1 MTLVIVGAGPV
12 GNSLIELALEA
23 GHDVVMIEP
32 DRERAEHAAD
42 RHDVRVLNMDI
53 ADEEVPTE
61 AGLARA
67 KALIA
72 TTTDDSTNLMAVLLG
87 REHEIRTLTS
97 AVNHNAHRRMFERLG
112 VRVLTDPE
120 ILVARHLLDITML
133 PRAVDVTTLQDREQI
148 IEITLASQ
156 SPLVGMSLAQ
166 IADRDALAG
175 KLFIVSVQRGE
186 DAFFP
191 GPATTLEAGDQL
203 IVFSRKAIRHNDLQ
217 VFTGSD

>member
-23 GHDVVMIEP
+23 GHDVVMVEP
-32 DRERAEHAAD
+32 DKARAEHAAD

-53 ADEEVPTE
+53 ADEAAPVE
-61 AGLARA
+61 AGLDRA

-87 REHEIRTLTS
+87 REYKVPTLTS

-120 ILVARHLLDITML
+120 ILVARHLLDITLL
-133 PRAVDVTTLQDREQI
+133 PGAVDVTTLQDREQI
-148 IEITLASQ
+148 IEITLGSD
-156 SPLVGMSLAQ
+156 SPLAGASLAE
-166 IADRDALAG
+166 IADQDRLGG

-191 GPATTLEAGDQL
+191 GPNTTLEPGDQL
-203 IVFSRKAIRHNDLQ
+203 IVFSREAIRHDDLQ
-217 VFTGSD
+217 VFTGGD